1 MAAVSEVWRCNDGIN
16 VNQNLDVFLCGSLQ
30 AADVKRVVDFC
41 RENRPQ
47 AIFVGARN
55 LSCKVLKEAMSLIG
69 DFILDAHA
77 QVNNALSVRSSSII
91 PEGPKGCLST
101 VPLAGRLWIEGVSL
115 QSRHSSWDFSPPL
128 S

>member
-1 MAAVSEVWRCNDGIN
+1 MS
-16 VNQNLDVFLCGSLQ
+16 CGSLQ

-55 LSCKVLKEAMSLIG
+55 LSCKVLKEDMSLIG

-77 QVNNALSVRSSSII
+77 QVHHLLQVRPSSSI
-91 PEGPKGCLST
+91 
-101 VPLAGRLWIEGVSL
+101 
-115 QSRHSSWDFSPPL
+115 
-128 S
+128 

>member
-1 MAAVSEVWRCNDGIN
+1 MLYPPSGA
-16 VNQNLDVFLCGSLQ
+16 Q

-55 LSCKVLKEAMSLIG
+55 LSCKVLKEDMSLIG

-77 QVNNALSVRSSSII
+77 QVAYYSAQFVR
-91 PEGPKGCLST
+91 
-101 VPLAGRLWIEGVSL
+101 
-115 QSRHSSWDFSPPL
+115 QY
-128 S
+128 